1 MWPGQVQYDLVIQVT
16 RTCTEGPNVIHVAR
30 KGTEDLVIHVARTGA
45 VGASDTSG
53 QDRYC
58 RI

>member
-1 MWPGQVQYDLVIQVT
+1 MWPGQVQYDLVIQEA

-30 KGTEDLVIHVARTGA
+30 KGTEDPVIHVARTGT
-45 VGASDTSG
+45 VGSSDTSV